1 MKNTRNPFSGE
12 PMPEHPRHVS
22 REHPVNA
29 QIVDFQDMF
38 GNQYDKLMEGFNL
51 SGEPSDLD

>member
-1 MKNTRNPFSGE
+1 MKNTQNPFLGE
-12 PMPEHPRHVS
+12 SMEPHARRIS

-38 GNQYDKLMEGFNL
+38 GNQFDKLMEGFNL
-51 SGEPSDLD
+51 SGESSDMD

>member
-1 MKNTRNPFSGE
+1 ME
-12 PMPEHPRHVS
+12 PHARRIT

-38 GNQYDKLMEGFNL
+38 GNQFDKLMEGFNL
-51 SGEPSDLD
+51 SGESSDMD

>member
-1 MKNTRNPFSGE
+1 MKHTRNTSSGE
-12 PMPEHPRHVS
+12 PLQPHMRHVT

-38 GNQYDKLMEGFNL
+38 GDQFEKLMEGFNL
-51 SGEPSDLD
+51 NGESSDMD